1 MTDAPM
7 EVDLFAEQT
16 ENGMWRDSVGAVG
29 PMKPGSGAR
38 SNPLGW
44 FPTGPEAG
52 ERLPAMV
59 ALDQHGRMIDVE
71 ADRGTRRAA
80 VVIHRSAVW

>member
-1 MTDAPM
+1 M
-7 EVDLFAEQT
+7 EVDLHAEQT

-44 FPTGPEAG
+44 FPTGPEVG
-52 ERLPAMV
+52 ERLPTIA
-59 ALDQHGRMIDVE
+59 APDQTGQLVDIE
-71 ADRGTRRAA
+71 TDRGGRRAA